1 MKNSLQLKLS
11 QHLALTPQLQQSIK
25 LLQLSTLELNQELE
39 RFLMENPL
47 LERAEGWNEDTPAAV
62 PGGNLQRDGESAP
75 ASAEGASSA
84 STDGDNASGDT
95 APGEGWDFDDAWS
108 GDNSGSNWK
117 EGDEDT
123 EFPLQAAAAPSL
135 LDHLLSQLRLLNL
148 TDRDLA
154 LCSWLIAHLDEEGY
168 LGSSL
173 EDILAQREE
182 DELLAT
188 AVLHG
193 AAGPQTEAGDQP
205 KRLEYLAADAEAGG
219 VAAGGVAAGNAETW
233 DADLTDSG
241 MGDVDLDDLQVAL
254 TLIQSLDPAGVGAR
268 SLGEC
273 LAIQLQALDASAPGR
288 SCAIEIARKHLPLL
302 ANRDYLRLR
311 RQLGCD
317 EDELRLA
324 QKLVAQCNPRP
335 AAHFNVSEAR
345 FVIPDVMVRKLRN
358 RWVVTLNP
366 DAMPKLRIN
375 RLYADILNRNRE
387 HGGQMSA
394 QLQEARWLIKNVQQ
408 RFETILKV
416 SQAIVER
423 QRHFFEH
430 GEVAM
435 RPLVLREIADTVGL
449 HESTVS
455 RVTTQKFMLTPRGI
469 FELKYFFSSH
479 VGTDTGGAASST
491 AIRALI
497 KQLVSAEDCRKP
509 LSDSRISDILAQQ
522 GIVVARRTV
531 AKYREAMQ
539 IHPASQRKSL

>member
-11 QHLALTPQLQQSIK
+11 QHLALTPQLQQSIR

-47 LERAEGWNEDTPAAV
+47 LERAEGWNEDPPATPGPVHDATPA
-62 PGGNLQRDGESAP
+62 QQEAP
-75 ASAEGASSA
+75 ATESGSPPDEAASSDRWEGEDHWSMDGQA
-84 STDGDNASGDT
+84 GNWKDGD
-95 APGEGWDFDDAWS
+95 DDS
-108 GDNSGSNWK
+108 
-117 EGDEDT
+117 EY
-123 EFPLQAAAAPSL
+123 PPQAAAAPSL
-135 LDHLLSQLRLLNL
+135 IDHLFSQLRLLQL
-148 TDRDLA
+148 SDRDLA
-154 LCSWLIAHLDEEGY
+154 LCSVLLAHLDEEGY
-168 LGSSL
+168 LGTS
-173 EDILAQREE
+173 
-182 DELLAT
+182 
-188 AVLHG
+188 
-193 AAGPQTEAGDQP
+193 
-205 KRLEYLAADAEAGG
+205 
-219 VAAGGVAAGNAETW
+219 
-233 DADLTDSG
+233 
-241 MGDVDLDDLQVAL
+241 LDDLQQQQTEVDAVDIDELQVAL
-254 TLIQSLDPAGVGAR
+254 RLVQSLDPPGVGAR

-273 LAIQLQALDASAPGR
+273 LAIQLASLPTDMPGR
-288 SCAIEIARKHLPLL
+288 LCALEIARSHLNLL

-311 RQLGCD
+311 KQLSCD
-317 EDELRLA
+317 EAALRQA
-324 QKLVAQCNPRP
+324 QKLIAHCNPRP
-335 AAHFNVSEAR
+335 AADFNRSEAR
-345 FVIPDVMVRKLRN
+345 YVVPDVVVKKVRN
-358 RWVVTLNP
+358 RWLVNLNP

-375 RLYADILNRNRE
+375 RMYADILNRSRE

-497 KQLVSAEDCRKP
+497 KQLISAEDCRKP